1 MKLLF
6 TDLDGTLLNNNSLV
20 SPGTRAFLDEF
31 LAAGNRLILSSG
43 RPTDSVLEVKD
54 NAGLTQ
60 PGILLSCYNGAQV
73 YDCDS
78 RRAIME
84 KRMPLSYVSCLQ
96 ERAARHHLHIQTY
109 QEHAVVSPADD
120 EEIRFYRT
128 RIHVPLVVSPV
139 LTDVLTD
146 GPYKM
151 LAADLH
157 DHNKLEAFRLA
168 ISDWAEGIILCVRK
182 STLII

>member
-78 RRAIME
+78 RRAIMDQE
-84 KRMPLSYVSCLQ
+84 EQHTLRAYQNKEITLGVRPENIVEGPDVPVTVSSNENLGMNTLVHGHIGDSK
-96 ERAARHHLHIQTY
+96 AASAKISAKLKGWRDYKVGDTASFTFNRKHFFDKETTN
-109 QEHAVVSPADD
+109 A
-120 EEIRFYRT
+120 IR
-128 RIHVPLVVSPV
+128 
-139 LTDVLTD
+139 
-146 GPYKM
+146 GG
-151 LAADLH
+151 
-157 DHNKLEAFRLA
+157 
-168 ISDWAEGIILCVRK
+168 EG
-182 STLII
+182 